1 MKYVRWLKGIVV
13 HFRPFNDLKLTPNL
27 SGMDSK
33 MSSQHWI
40 YWHGIRRK
48 KNIIS
53 ISHLSLILAK
63 DLAISYTL

>member
-1 MKYVRWLKGIVV
+1 MRWLKGIVV
-13 HFRPFNDLKLTPNL
+13 HSSLFNKIKLTSNR

-40 YWHGIRRK
+40 YWRGIRRK

-53 ISHLSLILAK
+53 ISNLSLISAK
-63 DLAISYTL
+63 DLAVSYSL